1 MDFLYP
7 LRALADRLPK
17 HNGIDIFTLES
28 GVTNTDMT
36 LRASVFT
43 IFLCLLFGG
52 NAVAIKLGFTGLGP
66 FTSAGVRFSLAAAA
80 LLLWARYKKIPL
92 ALARNQR
99 WLILIQ
105 SCLFTFQLS
114 CFHLGLART
123 TASHGALISNVLP
136 FVVLILA
143 HFFIPGDRISL
154 KKSFGVLL
162 GFIGV
167 LLLFFDE
174 PALNSDLQKGDIL
187 VLCAVLSWGISAVFV
202 KRIISEFHVLQIT
215 LYPMIFGIPFLFAGG
230 LLWDDP
236 MVISITPT
244 VVKALLFQSLV
255 TTAFGFVS
263 WNTML
268 QRFGATA
275 LHSFIFIIPLS
286 GVSLGVMILNEP
298 VTPHLLA
305 SIGFVVA
312 GILVVNLRKRK
323 KILPFPIQ

>member
-1 MDFLYP
+1 M
-7 LRALADRLPK
+7 K
-17 HNGIDIFTLES
+17 
-28 GVTNTDMT
+28 NTDMT

-43 IFLCLLFGG
+43 IFLCLFFGG

-66 FTSAGVRFSLAAAA
+66 FTSAGIRFSMAAIA
-80 LLLWARYKKIPL
+80 LLLWAWYKKIPL
-92 ALARNQR
+92 ALDPTQR
-99 WLILIQ
+99 LPILIQ

-114 CFHLGLART
+114 CFHIGLTKT

-143 HFFIPGDRISL
+143 HFFIPGDRITL
-154 KKSFGVLL
+154 KKSLGILL

-174 PALNSDLQKGDIL
+174 TDRSSTLQKGDMI
-187 VLCAVLSWGISAVFV
+187 VLCAVLTWGISAVYL
-202 KRIISEFHVLQIT
+202 KRIIAGFHVVQIT
-215 LYPMIFGIPFLFAGG
+215 LYPMIFGIPFLFLMGMV
-230 LLWDDP
+230 WDDP
-236 MVISITPT
+236 MVILVTPT

-255 TTAFGFVS
+255 TTAFGFVA

-286 GVSLGVMILNEP
+286 GVFLGVMILKEP

-305 SIGFVVA
+305 SIGFIVA
-312 GILVVNLRKRK
+312 GILVVNIRKRK
-323 KILPFPIQ
+323 KA